1 MAFDEKVMPP
11 IRQAIACYQNGI
23 DRIGRDEFAVIGL
36 LVEGALLES
45 VLEPMNAGVMALV
58 SG

>member
-1 MAFDEKVMPP
+1 MPP

-23 DRIGRDEFAVIGL
+23 DRIGRDEFAVNGL
-36 LVEGALLES
+36 LVQGALLES
-45 VLEPMNAGVMALV
+45 VLELMNAGVMALI